1 MREIC
6 DPLRPITFAGVDID
20 APATYPQQNTLVIE
34 EIAQHMPPLHE
45 RAVTSEI
52 KVLVRLAD
60 TDVNPIPNSPNL
72 FEPQQCTA
80 CWVDR
85 RQA

>member
-1 MREIC
+1 M
-6 DPLRPITFAGVDID
+6 AGVETDD
-20 APATYPQQNTLVIE
+20 PKMYPQQNTLVIK

-60 TDVNPIPNSPNL
+60 TEVMPMPNSPCL
-72 FEPQQCTA
+72 FEPQQYTVC
-80 CWVDR
+80 
-85 RQA
+85 